1 MLSVLVWLP
10 IIGAVLIGLRTRPH
24 EARSVALGVSAGL
37 ILWSLWLLTQFSTSA
52 SKLQFTETLKWIPQ
66 LGLNYHLGIDG
77 LSLPLVILS
86 SVLTWV
92 AIYSSKPNIER
103 PRLYYALILLVN
115 AGLAGGFLVQN
126 LLLFAL
132 FYELELV
139 PLYLLIAI
147 WGGTERRGYAAIKF
161 LTYTAVSGFLI
172 LAAFLGIGFL
182 AGSEAFSYNPQLI
195 ASLPIATQ
203 VVLLALIL
211 LGFGIKIPLF
221 PLHTWLPD
229 AYAEASPPVAILLG
243 GVLAKLGTYGL
254 IRFGLNLFPEAWHLF
269 APGLAVLG
277 AVSAIYGSLVA
288 LAQKDIKLMVAYSSI
303 GHMGYILLAIAA
315 ATPLS
320 LLGAVLQMVSH
331 GLILAMLFYLVGLIE
346 AKVGTRDLDGLN
358 GLMNPVRGLPL
369 VSALL
374 ILAGMAS
381 AGIPG
386 LVGFIAEF
394 LVLQGSYVRFPIPTL
409 LCVVCS
415 GLTAVYFVILIS
427 RTCFGK
433 LDNATAYYPTVLWS
447 ERIPALLLAGLILLF
462 GLQPAWLTHWTERT
476 TTALASQ
483 IKIAAANFPGD
494 QP

>member
-10 IIGAVLIGLRTRPH
+10 IIGAAIIGLRPQKN
-24 EARSVALGVSAGL
+24 EARKIALGVSFGL
-37 ILWSLWLLTQFSTSA
+37 ILWSFWLLFQFSPSLSTM
-52 SKLQFTETLKWIPQ
+52 QFTEALQWVPQ
-66 LGLNYHLGIDG
+66 LGLNYRLGIDG
-77 LSLPLVILS
+77 LSLPLVVLS

-92 AIYSSKPNIER
+92 AIYSSKKEIER

-139 PLYLLIAI
+139 PIYLLIAI

-172 LAAFLGIGFL
+172 LSAFLGIGFL

-195 ASLPIATQ
+195 AALPMATQ
-203 VVLLALIL
+203 VILLSLIL

-229 AYAEASPPVAILLG
+229 AYAEASPPIAILLG

-254 IRFGLNLFPEAWHLF
+254 VRFGLNLFPEAWHLL
-269 APGLAVLG
+269 APGLAALG
-277 AVSAIYGSLVA
+277 AASAIYGSLVA

-346 AKVGTRDLDGLN
+346 SKVGTRDLDGLN

-394 LVLQGSYVRFPIPTL
+394 LVLQGSYTPYPIPTL

-447 ERIPALLLAGLILLF
+447 ERLPAMLLAVLILLF
-462 GLQPAWLTHWTERT
+462 GLQPSWLTHWSETT
-476 TTALASQ
+476 TTALATQ
-483 IKIAAANFPGD
+483 TKIAAANFPGEL
-494 QP
+494 P